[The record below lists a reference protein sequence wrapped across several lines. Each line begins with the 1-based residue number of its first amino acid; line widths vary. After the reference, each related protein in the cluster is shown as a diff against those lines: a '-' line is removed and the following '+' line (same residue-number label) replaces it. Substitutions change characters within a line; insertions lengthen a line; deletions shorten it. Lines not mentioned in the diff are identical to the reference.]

1 MSLRG
6 RIVSLTAAAVAAA
19 VLLSAFA
26 CYVAV
31 QSSLRGRLNRQLQTT
46 ATSLAAVTGVNPNRR
61 SSLPPL
67 SAAGPSASIVRR
79 IPGPSLQR
87 TGEVAIFSADG
98 TIYRSPQDHTR
109 FQLTKRDLAVARGKS
124 RGYYRDA
131 TISRAPVRAYVMPAG
146 ARRAV
151 IAVQSL
157 TELNG
162 TLHKLAVILG
172 TIGMAGVLFAGLL
185 GLMVARAAA
194 RPVHA
199 LRQAAEHV
207 GSTGDLSRRIRAVG
221 RDDLGRLGES
231 FNAMLA
237 ALARSQR
244 TQRQL
249 VGDASHELR
258 TPVASLRMNLE
269 VLARNPDMDSSER
282 TPLLADLIQQS
293 GELGALVNDLLET
306 AREDEDVTAPEALRL
321 NEIVAS
327 EVERW
332 RARHTEIHI
341 ECRLEPCEIVGNA
354 DLIRR
359 AVGNLLDNAIK
370 WSPKQGVIDVEL
382 VDGRLSVRDEGPGFS
397 EADLPQ
403 VFDRFYRSPE
413 ARAVA
418 GSGLGLSIVRKV
430 ADEHGA
436 SVRASNAPGGGALVV
451 IGFVHVDRQRSR
463 TPSLRS

>member
-1 MSLRG
+1 M
-6 RIVSLTAAAVAAA
+6 VSLTAAAVAAA

-26 CYVAV
+26 CYLAV
-31 QSSLRGRLNRQLQTT
+31 QSSLRGRLNHQLQTT
-46 ATSLAAVTGVNPNRR
+46 ATSLAAAAGANPNKGPG
-61 SSLPPL
+61 LPPL
-67 SAAGPSASIVRR
+67 STAGPTASIVRH

-109 FQLTKRDLAVARGKS
+109 FRLSGRDLAVARGTS
-124 RGYYRDA
+124 HAYFRDA
-131 TISRAPVRAYVMPAG
+131 TISGTPVRAYVTPAG

-172 TIGMAGVLFAGLL
+172 AIGLAGVLLAGMLGLL
-185 GLMVARAAA
+185 VARAAA

-199 LRQAAEHV
+199 LRKAAEHV
-207 GSTGDLSRRIRAVG
+207 GSTGDLSRRIQAVG

-249 VGDASHELR
+249 IGDASHELR
-258 TPVASLRMNLE
+258 TPIASLRMNLE
-269 VLARNPDMDSSER
+269 VLARNPDLDLSER

-293 GELGALVNDLLET
+293 GELGALVSDLLET
-306 AREDEDVTAPEALRL
+306 AREDEEDRPPESFRL
-321 NEIVAS
+321 DEIVAS

-332 RARHTEIHI
+332 RTDHTEVQID
-341 ECRLEPCEIVGNA
+341 CRLEPCEIVGNA
-354 DLIRR
+354 ELVRR
-359 AVGNLLDNAIK
+359 AVGNILDNAIK
-370 WSPKQGVIDVEL
+370 WSPEQGVIGVEL
-382 VDGRLSVRDEGPGFS
+382 VEGQLSVRDEGPGFS

-403 VFDRFYRSPE
+403 VFERFYRSPE

-430 ADEHGA
+430 ADMYGGIA
-436 SVRASNAPGGGALVV
+436 QASNAPGGGALVV
-451 IGFVHVDRQRSR
+451 LRFVRD
-463 TPSLRS
+463 